1 MSSKEC
7 EKIIDQALD
16 PDCNRD
22 QVEKHCRKCAEC
34 AAALAC
40 IGWLKTKGSPVADLQ
55 PSKTWLGNL
64 EEKLNSAPSSASAPV
79 FSFKTALALLVASAI
94 AIATAVAVFS
104 PSNQQ
109 ASSNGVSESISTE
122 TSSATTTNINSQ
134 SNESDVSSPPLKFPS
149 PSEDI
154 DQR

>member
-7 EKIIDQALD
+7 EKIIDQALT

-22 QVEKHCRKCAEC
+22 QVEKHCRQCAEC

-64 EEKLNSAPSSASAPV
+64 EEKLNSVPSSASAPV

-122 TSSATTTNINSQ
+122 NSSATTTHINSQ
-134 SNESDVSSPPLKFPS
+134 SNESDVSSPALKFPS